1 MRLAAAATEIAPAIA
16 SQVDYV
22 KLPVTPLPEADI
34 SDLATLPRIPRKPF
48 FHGRSVL
55 TMLTAACLLLL
66 VATSILAYIFIS
78 KKPELPAPLLTATPG
93 QLRVND
99 TFILAGNN
107 FEARDV
113 VSFTRDVNIVMRDSN
128 GVPLKVRT
136 DDTGNFSVQITV
148 QPDWSLGQHLIHAT
162 DEAQQLS
169 ISTAITVQQAPPTSP
184 SLQLINTSVNFGA
197 GPRGKSSNQ
206 NIILTNAGGGQLTW
220 QASSDQPWLTVTP
233 NSGTFSGKAL
243 VVLTVNRG
251 ALTPQTYSGNVKFI
265 QQGSTSS
272 PLIVHVTM
280 SVQAVPASLIVSSSS
295 LSYSG
300 SAKQNPPDQMI
311 TLQNSG
317 EQPLDWSSVVTTG
330 NGAPWLSIHPA
341 GGHLEAR
348 TSAVITVSVQSTIL
362 AMGSY
367 QGTLNF
373 KGGANPQVAI
383 VLSVAAPGNLVA
395 SPPAVNVQTS
405 TGQNAATQTIT
416 LQNSG
421 GQPLDWKVSATTA
434 DGTNWLTATPSN
446 GHLGPNTKANVTVK
460 ITSGSLQAGSYQGR
474 LTFSY
479 GALIKQVAVA
489 LTVSTPPAA
498 SIGVQTNALAF
509 TTTAGT
515 NPAPQTFSVTDTGNA
530 TLNWSLS
537 EDASGTTYAPA
548 TPTSGS
554 LAPGQSQTITVTP
567 NVAQAGP
574 GVINATITIADSDI
588 GTTVQSQQV
597 GVSISVNKQTPD
609 ILGLST
615 NNLAFGNTTT
625 LNNTTQLLVITNN
638 GTGTLDW
645 SITSSDSWLSTSDSN
660 GTLAPGESVVIDITC
675 DSSSLAVGNYNAT
688 LTINGSNSGAAIPA
702 QTVNAALTVS
712 P

>member
-1 MRLAAAATEIAPAIA
+1 MRLAAAATEPTLAFG

-34 SDLATLPRIPRKPF
+34 SDLATLPRIPRKPVF
-48 FHGRSVL
+48 RGRSVP

-99 TFILAGNN
+99 TFTLAGSN

-113 VSFTRDVNIVMRDSN
+113 VSFTRDANIVMRDSN
-128 GVPLKVRT
+128 GSPLKART
-136 DDTGNFSVQITV
+136 DDAGSFSVQITV
-148 QPDWSLGQHLIHAT
+148 QPDWGLGQHIIHAT
-162 DEAQQLS
+162 DAAQQLS
-169 ISTAITVQQAPPTSP
+169 VSTAITVQQPPPTSP
-184 SLQLINTSVNFGA
+184 SLQLTNTSVNFGV
-197 GPRGKSSNQ
+197 GPQGQSSSQ
-206 NIILTNAGGGQLTW
+206 NIILINSGGGQLTW

-233 NSGTFSGKAL
+233 NSGTFSGKTL

-251 ALTPQTYSGNVKFI
+251 ALPPQMYSGNIKFI

-280 SVQAVPASLIVSSSS
+280 TVQAAPASLIVSSSS

-300 SAKQNPPDQMI
+300 STTQNPPDQTI
-311 TLQNSG
+311 ILQNSG
-317 EQPLDWSSVVTTG
+317 GQSLDWNSVVTTG
-330 NGAPWLSIHPA
+330 NGAPWLSIHPS

-348 TSAVITVSVQSTIL
+348 TSTIIAVSVQSTSL
-362 AMGSY
+362 AVGTY

-373 KGGANPQVAI
+373 KGGANPQVVVA
-383 VLSVAAPGNLVA
+383 LSVVAPGNLVT

-421 GQPLDWKVSATTA
+421 GQSLDWKVSAKTA
-434 DGTNWLTATPSN
+434 DGTSWLTATPSS
-446 GHLGPNTKANVTVK
+446 GHLAPNAKANVTVK
-460 ITSGSLQAGSYQGR
+460 ITSGSLKAGSYQGT

-479 GALIKQVAVA
+479 GVLTKQVAVA

-498 SIGVQTNALAF
+498 SIGVQTNALTF

-515 NPAPQTFSVTDTGNA
+515 NPAPQTFSITDTGNA
-530 TLNWSLS
+530 TLNWSLT
-537 EDASGTTYAPA
+537 EDANGATYAPA
-548 TPTSGS
+548 TPASGS

-567 NVAQAGP
+567 NVTQAGA
-574 GVINATITIADSDI
+574 GAINAMITIADSDI

-597 GVSISVNKQTPD
+597 GVTITINKQTPQ

-638 GTGTLDW
+638 GTGALDW
-645 SITSSDSWLSTSDSN
+645 SITSSDSWLSASDSN
-660 GTLAPGESVVIDITC
+660 GTLAPGESILVNVTC

-688 LTINGSNSGAAIPA
+688 LTINGSNSGTAVAA
-702 QTVNAALTVS
+702 QTVNVTLTVS